1 MKKLLISALLLVVS
15 VTVLPAVP
23 VLIRGRSGQNDTEQ
37 AVKLQEIVLDDKNT
51 AESPAFSSEPY
62 KVLDVDSGR
71 VLKVPVR
78 EYVIGAV
85 CAEMPA
91 SFGEEALKAQAV
103 AAHTYAERQRLR
115 EKESPSA
122 ELKGADF
129 SNDTGKYQ
137 GCYTKEQIKEAFGD
151 NFDKNYKKIAKA
163 ADEVLPYIITYEDA
177 PIIAA
182 FHSMSAG
189 FTESAENAW
198 GAPVDYLVEV
208 DSRSDLTAPK
218 FREDKRFSPDELRAA
233 LEAAFKGIKLGDD
246 FREWLNVLTVS
257 NSGTVLTAAA
267 GDRTVTG
274 NDLRQALSLRS
285 ASFEVRCE
293 PDEIVITT
301 KGYGH
306 GVGMSQYGAD
316 AMAAQGKSW
325 REILEHYYPN
335 CTISKS

>member
-1 MKKLLISALLLVVS
+1 PMKKLLISALLLVVS
-15 VTVLPAVP
+15 VTVLPAIP
-23 VLIRGRSGQNDTEQ
+23 VLIRGRNGQTDAEQ
-37 AVKLQEIVLDDKNT
+37 TVKLQEIVLDDRKSS
-51 AESPAFSSEPY
+51 ESPAFSAEPY
-62 KVLDVDSGR
+62 KVLDVDSGK

-115 EKESPSA
+115 AKESPSA

-137 GCYTKEQIKEAFGD
+137 GYYTKEQIKEAFGD

-182 FHSMSAG
+182 FHSMSSG

-198 GAPVDYLVEV
+198 
-208 DSRSDLTAPK
+208 
-218 FREDKRFSPDELRAA
+218 
-233 LEAAFKGIKLGDD
+233 
-246 FREWLNVLTVS
+246 
-257 NSGTVLTAAA
+257 
-267 GDRTVTG
+267 
-274 NDLRQALSLRS
+274 
-285 ASFEVRCE
+285 
-293 PDEIVITT
+293 
-301 KGYGH
+301 
-306 GVGMSQYGAD
+306 
-316 AMAAQGKSW
+316 
-325 REILEHYYPN
+325 
-335 CTISKS
+335 